1 VYPTPLDQP
10 VSLLSIFATAILPT
24 VAIAAAGVALG
35 RFREIDTGPLN
46 TVTVY
51 VLAPALVF
59 HSLATTELSGETL
72 FGIGLGVVC
81 FTAVMTVLAETVGRA
96 LGETEPLLGAFVL
109 VSVFANA
116 GNYGIPVS
124 EFAFGS
130 VGRSTAVVYLVVQSV
145 AMYTLGVYV
154 AARGSDGD
162 WREGVRAV
170 FGIPLVYA
178 VAAALAA
185 RALGVLPPAGSAALE
200 TTKLVG
206 DSAIPVMLLILGVEL
221 AGTDYGA
228 ASLRVVPAVAL
239 KMVVA
244 PVVAV
249 VVVALVGSVVEL
261 GTTVARVFVLEC
273 AMPAA
278 VTPLILTG
286 EFAGEAP
293 GDLGP
298 EAYASTTIL
307 VSTLLSVPMLT
318 ALVALLEAGLVL

>member
-1 VYPTPLDQP
+1 
-10 VSLLSIFATAILPT
+10 VSLVSIFGTAILPI
-24 VAIAAAGVALG
+24 VAIAAAGFLLG
-35 RFREIDTGPLN
+35 RLRDVEVGPLN

-59 HSLATTELSGETL
+59 HSLATTDLGGETL
-72 FGIGLGVVC
+72 LGIGLGVVC
-81 FTAVMTVLAETVGRA
+81 FTAAMTVVAETVGRS

-130 VGRSTAVVYLVVQSV
+130 VGRSTAVVYLVAQSV

-154 AARGSDGD
+154 AARGNDGD

-170 FGIPLVYA
+170 FTIPLVYA
-178 VAAALAA
+178 VAAAALA
-185 RALGVLPPAGSAALE
+185 RALAVVPPADSATMEAVG
-200 TTKLVG
+200 LVG
-206 DSAIPVMLLILGVEL
+206 DAAIPVMLLILGIEL
-221 AGTDYGA
+221 AGTDYTGA
-228 ASLRVVPAVAL
+228 AVRVAPAVGL
-239 KMVVA
+239 KMLVA

-249 VVVALVGSVVEL
+249 GVVTLVGTVVAFDP
-261 GTTVARVFVLEC
+261 TVARVFVLEC

-286 EFAGEAP
+286 EFAGEAVDDMDP
-293 GDLGP
+293 M
-298 EAYASTTIL
+298 AYASTTVL
-307 VSTLLSVPMLT
+307 VSTLLSIPMLT
-318 ALVALLEAGLVL
+318 ALIALLEAGVVV